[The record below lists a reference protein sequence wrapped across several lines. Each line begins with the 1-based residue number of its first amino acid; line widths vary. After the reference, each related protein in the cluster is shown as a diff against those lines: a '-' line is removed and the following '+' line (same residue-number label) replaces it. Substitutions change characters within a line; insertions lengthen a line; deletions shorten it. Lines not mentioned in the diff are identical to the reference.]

1 MSKGSRHY
9 TVAVFGAI
17 MAIMTSM
24 NSAMIAPSRLAFI
37 LSRDGLAP
45 GWIGAIHP
53 RAGTPVLRLTL
64 TLVASALFLAG
75 RQILLALNVTILA
88 LVILYFLRGVARMIR
103 SHLINGLVACGAP
116 EHLRKPT

>member
-9 TVAVFGAI
+9 MVAVFGAI

-53 RAGTPVLRLTL
+53 RAGTPVLGLTL
-64 TLVASALFLAG
+64 TFVASALFLAG
-75 RQILLALNVTILA
+75 TCSPLSKS
-88 LVILYFLRGVARMIR
+88 VA
-103 SHLINGLVACGAP
+103 
-116 EHLRKPT
+116 

>member
-37 LSRDGLAP
+37 LSRG
-45 GWIGAIHP
+45 GMGIGKRLVNECVRFARHTSYKKITLLTSSMRDAARHIYQE
-53 RAGTPVLRLTL
+53 AGFRLVEEEPHHSFGHDWVGQNWEL
-64 TLVASALFLAG
+64 KL
-75 RQILLALNVTILA
+75 
-88 LVILYFLRGVARMIR
+88 
-103 SHLINGLVACGAP
+103 
-116 EHLRKPT
+116 